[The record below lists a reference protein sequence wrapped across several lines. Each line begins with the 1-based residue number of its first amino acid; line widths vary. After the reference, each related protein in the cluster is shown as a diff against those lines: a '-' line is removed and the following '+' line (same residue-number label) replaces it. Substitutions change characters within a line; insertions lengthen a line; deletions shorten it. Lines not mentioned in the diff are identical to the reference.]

1 MKRETEESQSDRT
14 RTKECLLR
22 QLSTDD
28 LSKIRYSRGER
39 NPKIDCLLPKQD
51 VEGSNPFTR
60 SKTDINHSYFASRHL
75 DYMCLPGEVAQITG
89 TISAKYTRRQCTTN
103 HMDEYRLLQKES
115 L

>member
-1 MKRETEESQSDRT
+1 MKGQTADNRSQSG
-14 RTKECLLR
+14 ELASLSPELLDAICEAVLAK
-22 QLSTDD
+22 LSAQDP
-28 LSKIRYSRGER
+28 G
-39 NPKIDCLLPKQD
+39 NLLPKQD
-51 VEGSNPFTR
+51 VEGPNPFTR
-60 SKTDINHSYFASRHL
+60 STTDINHSYFASRHL